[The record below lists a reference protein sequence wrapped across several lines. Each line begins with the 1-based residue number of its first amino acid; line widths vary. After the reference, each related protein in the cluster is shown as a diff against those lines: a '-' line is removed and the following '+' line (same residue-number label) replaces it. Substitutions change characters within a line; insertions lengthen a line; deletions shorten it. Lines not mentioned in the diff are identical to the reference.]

1 MQASNR
7 RQAALSESQRG
18 CGRHLRF
25 YKILGEFV
33 PVPSLPP
40 LGEVPRSGKG
50 GVVGI
55 FELLPFNEPHPLSQ
69 PLRAASSPIGEPRK
83 PLRIRL
89 GFSELYSAYRKP
101 LRHAYARPSSPFR
114 GGPQEKKPRRFARN
128 RRSRISA
135 GMWADL
141 AQGPGRGVASF
152 KQVSWLM
159 HHRTTRRLLGSLQ
172 WPGPC
177 PLARRL
183 RTDSGGTAPDS
194 HRVPYSPPHPGRHL
208 NALATPH
215 NLAKSPSLDFWL
227 NSKFGKRRNTVCTR
241 KGYAASVSQLTLATA
256 AQYFSFF
263 KLMKWGKKT
272 AAARRHNCAVLP
284 SFCCYDTAIHR
295 ICQAD

>member
-1 MQASNR
+1 MPPAIIAILIR
-7 RQAALSESQRG
+7 CAEHHPQRG
-18 CGRHLRF
+18 QQDACTNSPWYSPNGILRTAAD
-25 YKILGEFV
+25 
-33 PVPSLPP
+33 PSGARL
-40 LGEVPRSGKG
+40 RA
-50 GVVGI
+50 I
-55 FELLPFNEPHPLSQ
+55 LPFQGRS
-69 PLRAASSPIGEPRK
+69 ARK
-83 PLRIRL
+83 KL
-89 GFSELYSAYRKP
+89 
-101 LRHAYARPSSPFR
+101 
-114 GGPQEKKPRRFARN
+114 RRFARN

-215 NLAKSPSLDFWL
+215 NLAK
-227 NSKFGKRRNTVCTR
+227 RRLR
-241 KGYAASVSQLTLATA
+241 LADTI
-256 AQYFSFF
+256 
-263 KLMKWGKKT
+263 
-272 AAARRHNCAVLP
+272 ARCCPL
-284 SFCCYDTAIHR
+284 FCCYDTAIHR

>member
-1 MQASNR
+1 MKSWAN
-7 RQAALSESQRG
+7 SQRPPWLPDG
-18 CGRHLRF
+18 GAGRPNGLTEGVWF
-25 YKILGEFV
+25 VEWKQFKITDDT
-33 PVPSLPP
+33 
-40 LGEVPRSGKG
+40 
-50 GVVGI
+50 
-55 FELLPFNEPHPLSQ
+55 PF
-69 PLRAASSPIGEPRK
+69 AAARHFPQRGQRG

-89 GFSELYSAYRKP
+89 GALQMVFCVPQTSPPRLRAALLPFQGRAARKK
-101 LRHAYARPSSPFR
+101 L
-114 GGPQEKKPRRFARN
+114 RRFARN

-141 AQGPGRGVASF
+141 AQGPGRGMASF

-159 HHRTTRRLLGSLQ
+159 HHRTTRCLLGSLQ

-215 NLAKSPSLDFWL
+215 NLAK
-227 NSKFGKRRNTVCTR
+227 RRLR
-241 KGYAASVSQLTLATA
+241 LADTI
-256 AQYFSFF
+256 
-263 KLMKWGKKT
+263 
-272 AAARRHNCAVLP
+272 ARCCPL
-284 SFCCYDTAIHR
+284 FCCYDTAIHR

>member
-1 MQASNR
+1 MVF
-7 RQAALSESQRG
+7 LSYYHSTNHTPSVSP
-18 CGRHLRF
+18 CGL
-25 YKILGEFV
+25 
-33 PVPSLPP
+33 PAPP
-40 LGEVPRSGKG
+40 LGSQGSLCEFASDFLNCILRTANLSATLTRGP
-50 GVVGI
+50 
-55 FELLPFNEPHPLSQ
+55 PPLS
-69 PLRAASSPIGEPRK
+69 GEVRK
-83 PLRIRL
+83 
-89 GFSELYSAYRKP
+89 
-101 LRHAYARPSSPFR
+101 
-114 GGPQEKKPRRFARN
+114 KKLRRFARN

-159 HHRTTRRLLGSLQ
+159 HHRTTRRLLGFLQ